1 MNPSLRDIVKRE
13 LQKLLDINFIY
24 PIFDNEWVSPLIIV
38 PNKNGKWRMCVD
50 YRELNKDMQK
60 DHFPFPFINQVLDTL
75 SGNTYFSFLDGSS
88 GYNQIHIT
96 LKDLHFPWGT
106 FSYCFLAFG
115 LCSALATLHQVILG
129 FFFDL
134 VNDSVEIYMDE
145 FTPYRT
151 DFEGALFNLEK
162 TLQRCK

>member
-13 LQKLLDINFIY
+13 LQKLLDVNFIY

-75 SGNTYFSFLDGSS
+75 SGNRYFSFLDGSS

-96 LKDLHFPWGT
+96 LKYQDNMIFTFPGAHFHIV
-106 FSYCFLAFG
+106 SSL
-115 LCSALATLHQVILG
+115 LG
-129 FFFDL
+129 
-134 VNDSVEIYMDE
+134 SVVHLLLSI
-145 FTPYRT
+145 R
-151 DFEGALFNLEK
+151 
-162 TLQRCK
+162 